1 MHPQP
6 PGCSECIKK
15 LRGKTQGTPWVALDW
30 FEDGIN
36 VFLIHKSPLSLA
48 EPQPGGRRRRSCTLG
63 DPSGV
68 ALWNLHFE
76 QGGGRLPLQHAE

>member
-36 VFLIHKSPLSLA
+36 VFLIHKSPLSLV
-48 EPQPGGRRRRSCTLG
+48 EPQPGSRRKRSSRLGDTLG
-63 DPSGV
+63 
-68 ALWNLHFE
+68 
-76 QGGGRLPLQHAE
+76 GGFVELAF